1 MYLEKKWY
9 SLILKNDANNLD
21 PTVLSL
27 NILKPILNIID
38 ERIDKNISFING
50 KTPLS
55 SIKQIVDNEIYKVA
69 FILKPITIN
78 NIKKVADKGE
88 SLPPKST
95 YVEPKLRSGLTIYR
109 TK

>member
-1 MYLEKKWY
+1 MDIE
-9 SLILKNDANNLD
+9 
-21 PTVLSL
+21 
-27 NILKPILNIID
+27 
-38 ERIDKNISFING
+38 
-50 KTPLS
+50 
-55 SIKQIVDNEIYKVA
+55 SIKKIVDNEIYKVA